1 MNNEVLDKSLN
12 LLAKHQSN
20 IILALLTAGMLT
32 TLAVQ
37 SFNLYHT
44 LQGNPEASGISS
56 EDSTAQKSFALADFS
71 FLFGEAQES
80 ESQLATRELPKTSLN
95 LTLRGA
101 LAGDTTTDSSA
112 IIQDSN
118 GQDRFYRIGDSLPG
132 GAVLDQVHPHHIVI
146 RYQGA
151 LQKLVFPEI
160 THDKGLGT
168 VSYPQTPP
176 MPKEIPGLSDQYQ
189 KNARALEDRME
200 QLRQRLEQAQGN

>member
-12 LLAKHQSN
+12 LLAKHQSS
-20 IILALLTAGMLT
+20 IILAVLTIGMLA

-37 SFNLYHT
+37 SFNLYRT
-44 LQGNPEASGISS
+44 LQGPPEVSDIAN
-56 EDSTAQKSFALADFS
+56 DSNTSQKTFVLADFS
-71 FLFGEAQES
+71 FLFGEGQES
-80 ESQLATRELPKTSLN
+80 NTQLSTQELPKTSLN

-112 IIQDSN
+112 IIQDGS

-132 GAVLDQVHPHHIVI
+132 GAVLDQVHPHYIVI
-146 RYQGA
+146 RYHGA

-160 THDKGLGT
+160 THDKVLET
-168 VSYPQTPP
+168 VSHPQTPP
-176 MPKEIPGLSDQYQ
+176 MPKEMPGLSDQYQ
-189 KNARALEDRME
+189 ENAKALEDRME

>member
-12 LLAKHQSN
+12 LLAKHQST
-20 IILALLTAGMLT
+20 IILVFLTIGMLT

-37 SFNLYHT
+37 SFNLYLT
-44 LQGNPEASGISS
+44 LQGSPEVSDISN
-56 EDSTAQKSFALADFS
+56 DSSISHKPFVLADFS
-71 FLFGEAQES
+71 FLFGEGQDS
-80 ESQLATRELPKTSLN
+80 KSQPTTQELPKTSLN

-112 IIQDSN
+112 IIQDGS
-118 GQDRFYRIGDSLPG
+118 GQDRFYRIGDTLPG

-151 LQKLVFPEI
+151 LQKLMFPELSS
-160 THDKGLGT
+160 DKGLES
-168 VSYPQTPP
+168 VAYPQTPS

-189 KNARALEDRME
+189 ENAKALEDRME
-200 QLRQRLEQAQGN
+200 QLRQRLEQAQGI